1 MPRKTISIDNDVDSM
16 LRDIQS
22 KFIKADQRSWS
33 LSRIVNLVL
42 ASAIINS
49 NDLTINDW
57 RRLREYAKGTKIELT
72 SVSTEKFVDNVL
84 LQEPHFAN

>member
-1 MPRKTISIDNDVDSM
+1 MGRKTISIDDELEET

-22 KFIKADQRSWS
+22 RFIKVDSKSWS

-42 ASAIINS
+42 MSAIINS

-57 RRLREYAKGTKIELT
+57 NKLRSYIKGRELSLADT
-72 SVSTEKFVDNVL
+72 NKHRFVENLVL
-84 LQEPHFAN
+84 VNQ